1 MNQYTFEL
9 ICRKCGKQS
18 TRQLSQSRQLSQFDE
33 LPRCNECDQEM
44 LVENVTTTK
53 EGKEN
58 GKS

>member
-18 TRQLSQSRQLSQFDE
+18 TRQLSQFDE